1 MEPTQYDLDPE
12 LARVNVLRMRGDFDA
27 AKDHCL
33 AVLRK
38 APENETA
45 NLLMGDIC
53 AAAGDMQQAEDWYR
67 IALDIDPNSAKARH
81 KLDGLI
87 AAKAVEE
94 IASAEQQIG
103 VPINRGPNQY
113 LFPIL
118 LGVFVLFVIA
128 LAYLIG
134 RKMRDGDTQPLVI
147 RSPRIEIPAS
157 PPAARMAPEVPN
169 TASDSATDETD
180 AKPALKASTELDIR
194 EALELADRQHI
205 QEIRINPSTRAVH
218 ITLRKLPVDEER
230 DLAARAISAVLAKLV
245 DVPRVL
251 IYVTRDGQSVS
262 AADVKREQFDALPR
276 DSGVLR
282 PPVADHLLPE
292 NWPLPE
298 PEPTGE
304 TGAATAGSPTPATTG
319 G

>member
-1 MEPTQYDLDPE
+1 MEPTHYDLDPD

-53 AAAGDMQQAEDWYR
+53 AEAGDMRQAEDWYR
-67 IALDIDPNSAKARH
+67 IALDIDPHSVKARK

-103 VPINRGPNQY
+103 VPVNRGPNQY
-113 LFPIL
+113 LFPTL
-118 LGVFVLFVIA
+118 LGLFVLFVIA

-134 RKMRDGDTQPLVI
+134 RKMRDSDTQPLVI

-157 PPAARMAPEVPN
+157 PPAARMAPEVPE
-169 TASDSATDETD
+169 ATSGNSSEDPD

-218 ITLRKLPVDEER
+218 ITLRKLPIDEER
-230 DLAARAISAVLAKLV
+230 DLSARTIVSVLERLV
-245 DVPRVL
+245 DIPRVL

-262 AADVKREQFDALPR
+262 AADVKREAFDALPR
-276 DSGVLR
+276 DNGVLR
-282 PPVADHLLPE
+282 QPVADHLLPE
-292 NWPLPE
+292 NWPLAE
-298 PEPTGE
+298 PEPVGD
-304 TGAATAGSPTPATTG
+304 ATTGSPTPPTTG

>member
-1 MEPTQYDLDPE
+1 MEPKQHDIDPE
-12 LARVNVLRMRGDFDA
+12 LARVNVLRMRGDFEA

-33 AVLRK
+33 AALRK
-38 APENETA
+38 SPENETA

-53 AAAGDMQQAEDWYR
+53 AAAGDSQQAEDWYR
-67 IALDIDPNSAKARH
+67 IALDIDPHSAKARK

-94 IASAEQQIG
+94 IASAEKQIG
-103 VPINRGPNQY
+103 VAIDRGPNQY
-113 LFPIL
+113 LFPVL

-134 RKMRDGDTQPLVI
+134 RKMRETDNTPLVI

-157 PPAARMAPEVPN
+157 PPAARMAPNVPN
-169 TASDSATDETD
+169 ATTENSGATGDS
-180 AKPALKASTELDIR
+180 KPALKASTELDIR

-205 QEIRINPSTRAVH
+205 QEIRINPTTRAVH
-218 ITLRKLPVDEER
+218 ITLRKLPVEDERE
-230 DLAARAISAVLAKLV
+230 LAARSIVAVLERLV

-251 IYVTRDGQSVS
+251 VYVTRDGQSVS

-276 DSGVLR
+276 ENGVLKQ
-282 PPVADHLLPE
+282 PVADHLLPE

-298 PEPTGE
+298 PEASSGDA
-304 TGAATAGSPTPATTG
+304 GATAGSAMPPTTG